1 MCKIVDVIRFTQF
14 SDANGR
20 TRRATQFRRRG
31 FTVGPSRIAKEKNK
45 EYIVS
50 KYCRQRTLRSEIKGN
65 IARRL
70 RTAVEQRGRGLTLT
84 RKWGDRRDA
93 TLLRDIDSMHYIMP
107 LMYPNRCDNEAFI
120 SETIDLTNAM
130 AFLEKK
136 NAAQPEYRYNIFQI
150 IVTAVLKT
158 ITLRPQ
164 LNRFIA
170 NYNLYQRNEVS
181 AAFTI
186 KRIFTDAGDEAL
198 AFIHSKP
205 TDTLE
210 SVHDEIFRQVSYV
223 RHEGKDQ
230 STESMDA
237 LQKIPRVFKKLLGAG
252 ARFLDRRGW
261 MPQSVIATDPYQSS
275 VVLANLGSIKLHS
288 GYHHLTNWG
297 TTSVFCIIG
306 EMRKRRLPDDEGNET
321 PRMSIDI
328 GLTIDERISDGFYC
342 ARSVRLLRKLLENP
356 ELLEQP
362 LEQPVEY

>member
-1 MCKIVDVIRFTQF
+1 MK
-14 SDANGR
+14 
-20 TRRATQFRRRG
+20 RR
-31 FTVGPSRIAKEKNK
+31 
-45 EYIVS
+45 
-50 KYCRQRTLRSEIKGN
+50 
-65 IARRL
+65 
-70 RTAVEQRGRGLTLT
+70 
-84 RKWGDRRDA
+84 WGDRRDA

-130 AFLEKK
+130 AYLERR
-136 NAAQPEYRYNIFQI
+136 NDAHPEYKYNIFQI

-186 KRIFTDAGDEAL
+186 KRIFSDSGDEAL
-198 AFIHSKP
+198 AFIHAKP
-205 TDTLE
+205 EFTLE
-210 SVHDEIFRQVSYV
+210 DIHNEIYRQVSYV

-237 LQKIPRVFKKLLGAG
+237 LQKIPGVFKKLLGLV
-252 ARFLDRRGW
+252 ARFLDRHGW

-275 VVLANLGSIKLHS
+275 VLLANLGSIKLHS

-297 TTSVFCIIG
+297 TTSLFCIVG
-306 EMRKRRLPDDEGNET
+306 EMKKRKLMDAEGNEAV
-321 PRMSIDI
+321 RMSIDI
-328 GLTIDERISDGFYC
+328 GLTVDERISDGYYC
-342 ARSVRLLRKLLENP
+342 AKSVRLLKKLLDNP

-362 LEQPVEY
+362 LNQPVEY